1 MATTVK
7 EATQLIEKGFE
18 YVAEKDGTMMFRNAN
33 NPSPLFLYQS
43 TVLTTKRE
51 YARVVSDEES

>member
-18 YVAEKDGTMMFRNAN
+18 YVAEKDGTM
-33 NPSPLFLYQS
+33 LFK
-43 TVLTTKRE
+43 KRK
-51 YARVVSDEES
+51 